1 MNLQILKSRPV
12 AIIVSLILISVI
24 GIIDYVTGIE
34 FALFLFYYIPISISA
49 WYVNRNW
56 ALFNSFLSALIW
68 TAIDMLL
75 QHNYPHWS
83 LVIWNGGIR
92 FISYITI
99 AMGLS
104 IIRRLLETEK
114 QLTRNLQKNLE
125 EIKIL
130 KGFLPICASCKNIRN
145 DRGYWEQIEHYIASR
160 SEAEFTHTLCPD
172 CTKKLYPDIDTSSDK

>member
-1 MNLQILKSRPV
+1 
-12 AIIVSLILISVI
+12 
-24 GIIDYVTGIE
+24 
-34 FALFLFYYIPISISA
+34 
-49 WYVNRNW
+49 
-56 ALFNSFLSALIW
+56 
-68 TAIDMLL
+68 MLL